1 MEINEII
8 SRLRLMAEN
17 CTTSPRTCRAAADLL
32 EQKMKEAK
40 NKIPYEQRAQVYT
53 NALICFGE
61 KMQMVMALEELSECQ
76 KEICKRMR
84 GYSNLDHLAEEI
96 ADATIMLEQLR
107 LFFGLN
113 DLVCE
118 KMDEKVKRLDELLKE
133 IDRVDGSSVLV
144 GGERYEEWKES
155 YEGTAEADAEVET
168 GQFHVAGG

>member
-1 MEINEII
+1 M
-8 SRLRLMAEN
+8 
-17 CTTSPRTCRAAADLL
+17 
-32 EQKMKEAK
+32 

-61 KMQMVMALEELSECQ
+61 TIQMVMALEELSECQ
-76 KEICKRMR
+76 KEICKKLR
-84 GYSNLDHLAEEI
+84 GYSNEEHLAEEI

-133 IDRVDGSSVLV
+133 ISRGDGTPAMH
-144 GGERYEEWKES
+144 GGDRYEKWKTA
-155 YEGTAEADAEVET
+155 YEGTAEADAEMEA
-168 GQFHVAGG
+168 GQLHVAGV